1 VTRYLIL
8 WALVLVAVAYAAIFH
23 YTLTLTG
30 SVRMDGII
38 GVLLGLYICS
48 HPAANFLDLILFSGR
63 SAPRFSSMR
72 SALFWLALNTI
83 VMAAGWF
90 DIFIGATKVAASGP

>member
-1 VTRYLIL
+1 
-8 WALVLVAVAYAAIFH
+8 
-23 YTLTLTG
+23 
-30 SVRMDGII
+30 
-38 GVLLGLYICS
+38 
-48 HPAANFLDLILFSGR
+48 
-63 SAPRFSSMR
+63 MR